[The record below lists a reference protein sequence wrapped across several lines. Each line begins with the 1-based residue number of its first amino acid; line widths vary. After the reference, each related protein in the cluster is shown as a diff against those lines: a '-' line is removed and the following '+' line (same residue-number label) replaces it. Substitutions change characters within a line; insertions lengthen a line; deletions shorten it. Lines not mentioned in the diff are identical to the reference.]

1 MIYGTNNARQT
12 AIDEISKLYVKLAKT
27 RPTEDLMYSDIMSI
41 MYYLETLK
49 NELKQ
54 EVKKNN

>member
-12 AIDEISKLYVKLAKT
+12 AIEEISRLYVKLAKT

-54 EVKKNN
+54 EVKKNG